1 MLPSRPVHAPA
12 PAIENTAA
20 PRLVAR
26 QLACQRGGDVLFTG
40 LDFALAPGSVLDIEG
55 ANGSGKTTLLRVV
68 CGLRPADAGS
78 VYWDGADVAE
88 DPEPL
93 RRALTFV
100 GHAPGV
106 KRDLTARE
114 NLQAALSI
122 AGGGTTQRHERA
134 LERVGLL
141 AHAERP
147 VRALSA
153 GQTRRLSL
161 ARLLLRRSP
170 LWVLD
175 EPFSALDRA
184 GKALLEQLIAE
195 HCGAGG
201 MALLTTHQPA
211 DFGAVP
217 VQVLP
222 LGQ

>member
-1 MLPSRPVHAPA
+1 MHASIPA
-12 PAIENTAA
+12 TESATA

-26 QLACQRGGDVLFTG
+26 QLTCQRGGIVLFSA
-40 LDFALAPGSVLDIEG
+40 LDFALAPGAVLDVEG

-68 CGLRPADAGS
+68 CGLQAPDAGT
-78 VYWDGADVAE
+78 VYWDDTDIAE
-88 DPEPL
+88 DPGPL
-93 RRALTFV
+93 RRALAFV

-114 NLQAALSI
+114 NLEAELSI
-122 AGGGTTQRHERA
+122 AGGGGALDGCERA
-134 LERVGLL
+134 LERVGLGR
-141 AHAERP
+141 HADRP
-147 VRALSA
+147 VRGLSA

-161 ARLLLRRSP
+161 ARLLLRSSP

-184 GKALLEQLIAE
+184 GKVLLERLVAE

-217 VQVLP
+217 VQSLP
-222 LGQ
+222 LGR

>member
-1 MLPSRPVHAPA
+1 MHATAPA
-12 PAIENTAA
+12 SEGAAA

-26 QLACQRGGDVLFTG
+26 QLACQRGGVVLFSG
-40 LDFALAPGSVLDIEG
+40 LDFALAPGTVLDVEG

-68 CGLRPADAGS
+68 CGLRAPDAGT
-78 VYWDGADVAE
+78 VYWDDADIAE
-88 DPEPL
+88 DAGPL
-93 RRALTFV
+93 RRALVFV

-114 NLQAALSI
+114 NLEADLSI
-122 AGGGTTQRHERA
+122 AGGNTTDGCARA
-134 LERVGLL
+134 LERVGLA

-147 VRALSA
+147 VRAFSA
-153 GQTRRLSL
+153 GQARRLSL
-161 ARLLLRRSP
+161 ARLLLRRCP

-184 GKALLEQLIAE
+184 GKALLEQLVAE

-217 VQVLP
+217 VQSLP
-222 LGQ
+222 LGP

>member
-1 MLPSRPVHAPA
+1 MHAPA
-12 PAIENTAA
+12 PATESSAA
-20 PRLVAR
+20 PRLVGR
-26 QLACQRGGDVLFTG
+26 QLACQRGGVGLFTA
-40 LDFALAPGSVLDIEG
+40 LDFALAPGEVLDIEG

-68 CGLRPADAGS
+68 CGLRPPDAGT
-78 VYWDGADVAE
+78 VFWDDADIAE

-100 GHAPGV
+100 GHAAGV

-114 NLQAALSI
+114 NLQAALAI
-122 AGGGTTQRHERA
+122 AGGTATERCERA
-134 LERVGLL
+134 LERVGL
-141 AHAERP
+141 AGHAERP
-147 VRALSA
+147 VRGLSA

-161 ARLLLRRSP
+161 ARLLLRKTP

-175 EPFSALDRA
+175 EPLSALDRA
-184 GKALLEQLIAE
+184 GKALLEALIID

-211 DFGAVP
+211 DFGPIP
-217 VQVLP
+217 VQSLP